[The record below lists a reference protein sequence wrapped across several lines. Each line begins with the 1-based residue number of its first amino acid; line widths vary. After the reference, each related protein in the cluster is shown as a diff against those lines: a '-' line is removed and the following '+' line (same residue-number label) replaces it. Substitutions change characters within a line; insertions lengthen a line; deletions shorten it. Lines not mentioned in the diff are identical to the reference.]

1 MRANMQVRNDVS
13 HLQLQLSDQNLQL
26 IQEYEQRIL
35 VNSIRLIDWLICN
48 NPFSIKSRSFNDK
61 I

>member
-35 VNSIRLIDWLICN
+35 VNSIRLIDWLI
-48 NPFSIKSRSFNDK
+48 DL
-61 I
+61 